1 MSKDF
6 IAKKSSMVVMLIF
19 MLIVISGAVAIRY
32 TWNHVVE
39 QSSEEAIKAAKI
51 AASALNGESLK
62 HLSGTPEDANTVD
75 YQKIKRK
82 LINIKATLTDVR
94 FAYLFTKR
102 ENKIYFMA
110 DSEPEDSKDC
120 SPPGQEY
127 PVTDT
132 NYIKLFESK
141 EELITPP
148 ITDRWGTWVSVLVPI
163 RDEITGERIAAFGM
177 DYDADSWKSSIVL
190 HVLRGSVI
198 IVIAFLLF
206 LTLSIK
212 FVLQNK
218 VLKNE
223 AIERKLSDEALR
235 ESEEKFRVL
244 FETAKDGIFQLT
256 STGAIVALNES
267 FAKMHGYTKEELMN
281 KNLKDL
287 DTPETDRFTQ
297 ERIERLL
304 AGEAITFEVEHFCK
318 NGKTIPLEVSAN
330 LVTIGGQKYF
340 LGFHRDITMRKRAE
354 EELLKSKSILQEAQ
368 RVGRL
373 GSWEWDATTD
383 KIIWSEEYC
392 HIYGFD
398 PKQNPPGYEEHL
410 KMYSPE
416 SIALLDAAVKK
427 SMQTGEEYQLDLE
440 LARTNDG
447 TTRWV
452 TAHGEVKYDD
462 KGQIVGL
469 RGTSHDITERKEA
482 ELIIQ
487 QQNNQLQELN
497 ATKDK
502 FFSIIAH
509 DLRSPFQ
516 GFLGMTEMM
525 LENIG
530 EFTTEELVKFIGE
543 INQSAQNLY
552 KLLQNLLDWAQLKK
566 GSFSFTPEEFSLSTI
581 VSENIEQINKRVLQ
595 KGITLI
601 NKVPEEQKV
610 FVDGRMVNSI
620 LGNLLSNAV
629 KFTRKEGEV
638 TIKSK
643 TINNNNMLEIS
654 VADTGIGMSDSFIKK
669 LFKIDEKVGRKGTEG
684 EPSSG
689 LGLLLCKEFVEKHGG
704 KIWVESEE
712 EKGST
717 FYFTLPV
724 GRDLYS

>member
-6 IAKKSSMVVMLIF
+6 LAKKSSLVVMFIF

-32 TWNHVVE
+32 TWNHVVR

-62 HLSGTPEDANTVD
+62 HLSGTPEDANTED

-110 DSEPEDSKDC
+110 DSEPEDSKDY

-127 PVTDT
+127 PEADT

-163 RDEITGERIAAFGM
+163 RDEITGERIAAFGL
-177 DYDADSWKSSIVL
+177 DYDADSWKSSIIL
-190 HVLRGSVI
+190 HVLRGSVL

-206 LTLSIK
+206 LTLSIRL
-212 FVLQNK
+212 VLQNK

-256 STGAIVALNES
+256 STGSIVALNES
-267 FAKMHGYTKEELMN
+267 FARMHGYTKEELMN

-287 DTPETDRFTQ
+287 DTPESARLNQ

-304 AGEAITFEVEHFCK
+304 AGESITFEVEHYCK

-330 LVTIGGQKYF
+330 VVIIGGEKYF

-373 GSWEWDATTD
+373 GSWEWDAKTD
-383 KIIWSEEYC
+383 TISWSEEYY

-398 PKQNPPGYEEHL
+398 PKQSPPKYEEHL
-410 KMYSPE
+410 KMYTPE

-440 LARTNDG
+440 LAPTNDG

-469 RGTSHDITERKEA
+469 RGTAHDITERKEA

-530 EFTTEELVKFIGE
+530 EFTAEELAKLIGE
-543 INQSAQNLY
+543 INHSAQNLY
-552 KLLQNLLDWAQLKK
+552 KLLQNLLDWAQLQR

-581 VSENIEQINKRVLQ
+581 VSENIEQIKKRALQ

-620 LGNLLSNAV
+620 LGNLLSNAI

-638 TIKSK
+638 TIKTK
-643 TINNNNMLEIS
+643 TISNTMLEIS
-654 VADTGIGMSDSFIKK
+654 IADTGMGMSDSFIKK